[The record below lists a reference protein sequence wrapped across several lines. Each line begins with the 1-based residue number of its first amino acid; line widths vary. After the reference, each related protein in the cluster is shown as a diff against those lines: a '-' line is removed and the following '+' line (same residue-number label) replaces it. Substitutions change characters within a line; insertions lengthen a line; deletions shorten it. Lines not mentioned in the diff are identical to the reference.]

1 MQLSVATFGE
11 QFWGPIVGSNLRTVA
26 FKNDSFGEQLWKATL
41 GKCFRQQL
49 LGEALAA
56 LGSSY
61 SELLSEKKIG
71 EQLWGIS
78 LLNNFGEQLWEAGVA
93 WRSSFARQLQTK
105 VLKTA
110 ALGTSFR
117 TQVWGAAFASNFAE
131 QLSGAALENGFGE
144 PLWGIALKYSRFG
157 TIISQRY
164 FGE

>member
-1 MQLSVATFGE
+1 MESNFGKMLSAATFG
-11 QFWGPIVGSNLRTVA
+11 GS
-26 FKNDSFGEQLWKATL
+26 FSGFGEQLF
-41 GKCFRQQL
+41 G
-49 LGEALAA
+49 AA
-56 LGSSY
+56 LG
-61 SELLSEKKIG
+61 KKIG